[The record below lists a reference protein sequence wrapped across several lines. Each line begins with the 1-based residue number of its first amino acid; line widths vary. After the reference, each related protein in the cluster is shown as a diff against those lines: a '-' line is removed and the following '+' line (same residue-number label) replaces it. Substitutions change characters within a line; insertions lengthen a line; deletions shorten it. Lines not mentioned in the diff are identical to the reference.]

1 MTAKLTAKTAIVTG
15 ASKGI
20 GASIARHLAAA
31 GAKVVVNYASSKL
44 DGEKVAADIIAQG
57 GTAIAIGA
65 DVSKPEDIQRLF
77 AESAAAF
84 GTLDIL
90 VNNAGIYLGA
100 PVGEITPGHFYK
112 QYDLNVLGLIL
123 SSQEALKYFGPNGG
137 SIVNVSSVVATL
149 CPVGTA
155 VYNSTKAAVDN
166 LTRTFAK
173 ELGPK
178 RIRVNAVNP
187 GPVETEG
194 THAAGFVGAF
204 DQFAAITPLGRV
216 GQPDDIAS
224 GVVFLASDDSRW
236 MTGETLYLTGG
247 LR

>member
-1 MTAKLTAKTAIVTG
+1 MSGKLSGKSAIVTG
-15 ASKGI
+15 SSKGI
-20 GASIARHLAAA
+20 GAAIAKHLAAA
-31 GAKVVVNYASSKL
+31 GAKVVVNYSSSQS
-44 DGEKVAADIIAQG
+44 DADKVVTEIVAQG
-57 GTAIAIGA
+57 GTAIAVGA
-65 DVSKPEDIQRLF
+65 NVSKPEEIQRLF

-84 GTLDIL
+84 GTLDVL

-100 PVGEITPGHFYK
+100 PVGEITPEHFHK

-123 SSQEALKYFGPNGG
+123 SAQEALKHFGPDGG